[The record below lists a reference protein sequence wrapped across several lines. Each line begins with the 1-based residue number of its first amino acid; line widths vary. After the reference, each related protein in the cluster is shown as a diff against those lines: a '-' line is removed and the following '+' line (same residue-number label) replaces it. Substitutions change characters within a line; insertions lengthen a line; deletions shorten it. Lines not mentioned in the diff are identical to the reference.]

1 MGHWENSLQER
12 GIPCS
17 VGVQLNIKNPLL
29 FIDLYCVN
37 CLRRS
42 PASSE
47 PAMFG
52 RETYKRWHILPFRA
66 AHNILS
72 THFQCSTLRY

>member
-29 FIDLYCVN
+29 FVDLYCVN

-42 PASSE
+42 PTSSE
-47 PAMFG
+47 PTMFSSERPTKG
-52 RETYKRWHILPFRA
+52 G
-66 AHNILS
+66 
-72 THFQCSTLRY
+72 TLELFSLFP